1 MQEIIQLIRQQLVLC
16 LRILELSSQQRE
28 ALIHTAAPAVQRLTK
43 EMEIVIMDLNRQER
57 KRREFLTAQGA
68 STVAEWLENQP
79 AGLERDMAQQLLAKE
94 AAVLERLK
102 TASANNQQHLNNNMK
117 YISYNINVLTGAV
130 AGVTYGAAEA
140 GGMATVPGTKMFEA
154 NI

>member
-16 LRILELSSQQRE
+16 LRLLELVSQQRE

-43 EMEIVIMDLNRQER
+43 EMEVVIMDLNRQER
-57 KRREFLTAQGA
+57 KRREFLAAHGA
-68 STVAEWLENQP
+68 DTVAEWLQVQP
-79 AGLERDMAQQLLAKE
+79 AGLERDMAQQLLKKE
-94 AAVLERLK
+94 AAALEKLR

-117 YISYNINVLTGAV
+117 YISYNINVMTGAV

-140 GGMATVPGTKMFEA
+140 GGISTVPGTKMFEA

>member
-16 LRILELSSQQRE
+16 LRLLELTEQQRE

-43 EMEIVIMDLNRQER
+43 EMEVVIMDLNRQER
-57 KRREFLTAQGA
+57 KRREFLAAQGVA
-68 STVAEWLENQP
+68 TVSEWLQVQP
-79 AGLERDMAQQLLAKE
+79 AGLERDMAQQLLKKE
-94 AAVLERLK
+94 AAALEKLR

-117 YISYNINVLTGAV
+117 YISYNINVMTGAV

-140 GGMATVPGTKMFEA
+140 GGISTVPGTKMFEA